1 MITVTAFAFTAYPI
15 LDVAKSRAFYEGLLG
30 LKPATVFEHGEKIWV
45 EYELGDTTLA
55 ISNMSDQ
62 WKPSSDG
69 PSIACEVANFDEAV
83 AELRAAGV
91 TFVVEPMDNEVC
103 RMAVV
108 LDPAGNTLLIHRR
121 AAAEGM
127 KP

>member
-1 MITVTAFAFTAYPI
+1 
-15 LDVAKSRAFYEGLLG
+15 
-30 LKPATVFEHGEKIWV
+30 
-45 EYELGDTTLA
+45 
-55 ISNMSDQ
+55 
-62 WKPSSDG
+62 
-69 PSIACEVANFDEAV
+69 
-83 AELRAAGV
+83 
-91 TFVVEPMDNEVC
+91 MDNEVC

>member
-15 LDVAKSRAFYEGLLG
+15 IDAAESRAFYEGLLG
-30 LKPATVFEHGEKIWV
+30 LKPTTVFEHGDKIWI

-62 WKPSSDG
+62 WKPSGDG
-69 PSIACEVANFDEAV
+69 PSIACEVTDLDGAA

-91 TFVVEPMDNEVC
+91 KFVVEPTDSGVC

-108 LDPAGNTLLIHRR
+108 LDPAGNTLMIHRR
-121 AAAEGM
+121 NPAGAV